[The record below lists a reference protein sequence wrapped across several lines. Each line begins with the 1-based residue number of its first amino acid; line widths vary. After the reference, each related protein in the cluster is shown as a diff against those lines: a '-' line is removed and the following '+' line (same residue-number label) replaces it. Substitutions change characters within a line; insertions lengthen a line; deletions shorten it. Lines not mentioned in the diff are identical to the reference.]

1 MATSEGKQR
10 PKRVTVDLD
19 PVDYES
25 LRGWA
30 YQERMSHS
38 DVLRSLVN
46 LLTNDPEVASQ
57 IRRSERQA
65 KS

>member
-1 MATSEGKQR
+1 MTTGESKQR

-19 PVDYES
+19 PLDYES
-25 LRGWA
+25 LRDWA

-38 DVLRSLVN
+38 DVLRVLVH
-46 LLTNDPEVASQ
+46 LLANDPEVASQ
-57 IRRSERQA
+57 VRQTERQA